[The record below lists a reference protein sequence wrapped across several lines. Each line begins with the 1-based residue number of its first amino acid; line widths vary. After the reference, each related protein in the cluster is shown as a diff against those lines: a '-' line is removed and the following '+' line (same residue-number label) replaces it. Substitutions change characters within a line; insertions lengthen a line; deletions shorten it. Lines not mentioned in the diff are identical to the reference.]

1 MIPLGRVGE
10 RGWRQRKW
18 VARETGKGQHRCF
31 SQTLGDIQKELGSRK
46 YRQKVEETGGVLFI
60 DQYRM
65 KIMPQ
70 VKYNYR
76 RKEI

>member
-1 MIPLGRVGE
+1 MQEKQKRANIDVSA
-10 RGWRQRKW
+10 K
-18 VARETGKGQHRCF
+18 HY
-31 SQTLGDIQKELGSRK
+31 QKELGSRK

-70 VKYNYR
+70 VKYNYC